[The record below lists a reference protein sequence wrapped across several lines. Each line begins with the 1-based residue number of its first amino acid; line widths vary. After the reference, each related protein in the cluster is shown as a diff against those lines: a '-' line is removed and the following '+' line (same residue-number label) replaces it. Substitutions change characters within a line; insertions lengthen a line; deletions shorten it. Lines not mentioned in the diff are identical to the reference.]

1 MRLAD
6 IDAFLYETTSRVGAT
21 TRNLSLAGI
30 GIVWVFKVEQNGS
43 SYLPRDL
50 VLPALFFVISIAL
63 DFFQY
68 AYNAIAFG
76 IVARLNRDK
85 NGDTDISLPS
95 KITLPA
101 FCMFYGKILS
111 AVVGYVLLLNL
122 IVTRFT
128 ISR

>member
-6 IDAFLYETTSRVGAT
+6 INESLYESTSKLGAT

-30 GIVWVFKVEQNGS
+30 GIVWVFKVEKNGS

-50 VLPALFFVISIAL
+50 VLPALFFVISVAL

-68 AYNAIAFG
+68 AYNAIAYS
-76 IVARLNRDK
+76 IVARLNREKD
-85 NGDTDISLPS
+85 GDTEILLPS
-95 KITLPA
+95 KIMLPTYS
-101 FCMFYGKILS
+101 MFYGKILA